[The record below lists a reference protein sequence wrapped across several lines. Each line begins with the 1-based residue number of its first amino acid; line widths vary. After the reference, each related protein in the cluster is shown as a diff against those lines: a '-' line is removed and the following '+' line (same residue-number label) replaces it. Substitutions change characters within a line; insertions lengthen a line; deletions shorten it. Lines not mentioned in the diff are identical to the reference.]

1 MSIRWLVLVVALATV
16 TPAHAQ
22 PQRIAALEQKVA
34 DLEKTIAH
42 LEQRLAAIEANA
54 KRFDVVLTAAGAR
67 KLEVIKVIRTAT
79 GFGLAAAKDI
89 VDRAPRTVR
98 QDLPLAEAE
107 KLKTELVAAGATAE
121 VKPR

>member
-1 MSIRWLVLVVALATV
+1 MSIRWLVLVFALVAV
-16 TPAHAQ
+16 PPAHAQ

-34 DLEKTIAH
+34 DLEKNIAH

-67 KLEVIKVIRTAT
+67 KIDVIKVIRTAT

-89 VDRAPRTVR
+89 ADHAPKTVR
-98 QDLPLAEAE
+98 QDLPLADAE
-107 KLKTELVAAGATAE
+107 KLKADLVAAGGTAE